1 MYSVTSGDIG
11 TEPGDAEIKIRE
23 IFEYALTWKAIVLL
37 DEADIF
43 LAQRDTENIDRN
55 ALVSVFLRNLEYF
68 DGIMLLTTNRVGT
81 IDEAFQSRLDVALA
95 FEPLDIVERKDVWYN
110 FIEDLSQQISR
121 RERELLRREAASVW
135 CYKALNGRQIRNCIK
150 TASVLAKQVCLSES
164 DAIEKLRLLW
174 YSTSFTYSAQCAQMP
189 SSTVSSA
196 PNLVAARWALGTL
209 LNPRL

>member
-1 MYSVTSGDIG
+1 M
-11 TEPGDAEIKIRE
+11 IRE
-23 IFEYALTWKAIVLL
+23 IFEYAVTWKAIVLL

-68 DGIMLLTTNRVGT
+68 DGIMMLTTNRVGT

-95 FEPLDIVERKDVWYN
+95 FEPLDIDERKDVWYN
-110 FIEDLSQQISR
+110 FIEELSQQISR
-121 RERELLRREAASVW
+121 RERDLLRREAARFW

-150 TASVLAKQVCLSES
+150 TASVLAKQVCLSKS

-174 YSTSFTYSAQCAQMP
+174 YSTSLTYSAQCAQMP
-189 SSTVSSA
+189 SSTVSST
-196 PNLVAARWALGTL
+196 PSFVSAR
-209 LNPRL
+209 